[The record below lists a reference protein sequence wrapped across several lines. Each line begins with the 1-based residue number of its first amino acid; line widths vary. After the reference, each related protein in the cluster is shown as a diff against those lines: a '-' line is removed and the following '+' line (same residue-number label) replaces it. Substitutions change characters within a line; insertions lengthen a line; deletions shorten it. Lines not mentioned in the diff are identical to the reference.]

1 MHIACCT
8 IVQFVVVCC
17 HRQSCALLFFWAY
30 INLTP
35 SAISIRSMA
44 PGTRRNDQLKCVQ
57 RKLFLQC
64 SRADFPQE
72 YSKHDIAMKKK
83 RVENTSDCM
92 TFARHEISHF
102 EVSGATI
109 FLGKII
115 LHGRFINFKPKFQAL
130 TLLIFAE
137 RNQRYPLG
145 LYLFGESKTIQWKT
159 INIHS
164 VYLLFAVSPGS
175 HFWADIKTHEKQ
187 TSERKIN
194 WTSTEIEQQKIEW
207 KTIKK
212 KAPQKAGIH
221 TVTLQ
226 QSRATWININ
236 TDILKIN
243 L

>member
-57 RKLFLQC
+57 QKLFLQC

-109 FLGKII
+109 FFFWAWSYFMEDLSI
-115 LHGRFINFKPKFQAL
+115 LSPNFKHLP
-130 TLLIFAE
+130 
-137 RNQRYPLG
+137 Y
-145 LYLFGESKTIQWKT
+145 LYLPSAISGTRWDCI
-159 INIHS
+159 
-164 VYLLFAVSPGS
+164 YLVNQKLFNG
-175 HFWADIKTHEKQ
+175 K
-187 TSERKIN
+187 
-194 WTSTEIEQQKIEW
+194 
-207 KTIKK
+207 
-212 KAPQKAGIH
+212 
-221 TVTLQ
+221 L
-226 QSRATWININ
+226 
-236 TDILKIN
+236 
-243 L
+243 

>member
-1 MHIACCT
+1 MLHNRAICGCLLPSPELCSPFFLSLYQFDTICDFHSFDGAWHPPQWSIKMCAAKIVFTMLACWFPSRVLET
-8 IVQFVVVCC
+8 W
-17 HRQSCALLFFWAY
+17 HR
-30 INLTP
+30 N
-35 SAISIRSMA
+35 
-44 PGTRRNDQLKCVQ
+44 
-57 RKLFLQC
+57 
-64 SRADFPQE
+64 E
-72 YSKHDIAMKKK
+72 KKK

-109 FLGKII
+109 LLGKII

-194 WTSTEIEQQKIEW
+194 
-207 KTIKK
+207 
-212 KAPQKAGIH
+212 
-221 TVTLQ
+221 
-226 QSRATWININ
+226 
-236 TDILKIN
+236 
-243 L
+243 